1 MFTLL
6 WLKKSIQ
13 IPEMFKVI
21 FKSRYNGNIWISK
34 YFESRCKRLK
44 KTEFMIIFVERNLLL
59 LKVKYEQTLYKLT
72 PL

>member
-1 MFTLL
+1 METFEFQNTLNQVV
-6 WLKKSIQ
+6 KD
-13 IPEMFKVI
+13 
-21 FKSRYNGNIWISK
+21 
-34 YFESRCKRLK
+34 LK